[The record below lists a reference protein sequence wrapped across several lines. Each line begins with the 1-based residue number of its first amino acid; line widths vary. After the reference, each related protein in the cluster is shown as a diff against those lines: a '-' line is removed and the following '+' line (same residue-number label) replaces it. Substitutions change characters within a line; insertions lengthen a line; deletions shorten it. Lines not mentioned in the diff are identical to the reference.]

1 MAHLHFYF
9 VTCFIIAFMTAPSA
23 KKDSIFKIENA
34 VLLEY
39 LPSGSA
45 LAIVQEEILI
55 AGDDS
60 PFLFRLNTRFELL
73 AKHLLL
79 EKSSGTDRIPKAI
92 KPDFESMAEE
102 ASLEGTVLF
111 LFGSGS
117 KTPERDQMLWFS
129 LSDPERKQTYLLT
142 SFYDRLANLQGGG
155 RENLNLEG
163 AFIYEKKLYLLNR
176 SGNQLI
182 SVLLEEFKEYL
193 QGQHPADEL
202 KLTAT
207 SYQLPGRTNVQAGF
221 SGACTLP
228 GSSKII
234 FTATMEDT
242 DNWID
247 DGEILGSYMCIL
259 DLQQPTESQ
268 PLKVELLKTNENTP
282 LQEKIESVAFKGYYE
297 NGDAKLLAIAD
308 NDDGR
313 TRLFEV
319 RLRKEFL

>member
-1 MAHLHFYF
+1 MHLYF
-9 VTCFIIAFMTAPSA
+9 ITCFIIAFMTGSSS
-23 KKDSIFKIENA
+23 KKKALFTIENT

-45 LAIVQEEILI
+45 MAVVQEELFI

-60 PFLFRLNTRFELL
+60 PFLFRLNSRFELL
-73 AKHLLL
+73 TKLLL
-79 EKSSGTDRIPKAI
+79 LDNFAGLDRIPKAT

-102 ASLEGTVLF
+102 ASAGGTVLYI
-111 LFGSGS
+111 FGSGS
-117 KTPERDQMLWFS
+117 KTPERDQMLYVP
-129 LSDPERKQTYLLT
+129 LLEPGRQQAYPLT
-142 SFYDRLANLQGGG
+142 SLYNRLAALQGGG

-163 AFIYEKKLYLLNR
+163 AFIYEEKLYLLNR
-176 SGNQLI
+176 SGNQLV
-182 SVLLEEFKEYL
+182 SVLLEEFKKYL
-193 QGQHPADEL
+193 QGIRSAEDLEL
-202 KLTAT
+202 SAT
-207 SYQLPGRTNVQAGF
+207 TYQLPGRANVQAGF

-247 DGEILGSYMCIL
+247 DGKILGSYMGIL

-268 PLKVELLKTNENTP
+268 PLEVELLKTKENTP
-282 LQEKIESVAFKGYYE
+282 LPEKIESVSFHGFYE
-297 NGDAKLLAIAD
+297 NGDIKLLAVAD
-308 NDDGR
+308 NDDGS

-319 RLRKEFL
+319 RLRKEFF